1 MGFFSKLLGRKDP
14 VMEDAGRIYKKLMGQ
29 ARQATFYGTGKAPDN
44 YDGRID
50 VLTLHIAVVLEA
62 LSKHGEQGERLS
74 QAIFDVM
81 RDDFEVAMREEGLS
95 DTGIKRRIKPMMQ
108 LFYTRVKSY
117 VEALKSDSTLSQ
129 LEDAF
134 RSGLLAEQN
143 TSFSKRLSAYV
154 VEFAEC
160 LKGLSLG
167 EIALAAFEV
176 PSAPEQI

>member
-14 VMEDAGRIYKKLMGQ
+14 AIEDASRIYRKLMIQ
-29 ARQATFYGTGKAPDN
+29 SRQSAFYGAGRAPDN

-50 VLTLHIAVVLEA
+50 VLTLHIAVVLES
-62 LSKHGEQGERLS
+62 LSNHGEQGERLS

-117 VEALKSDSTLSQ
+117 VEALKSETALTQ
-129 LEDAF
+129 LEDALKA
-134 RSGLLAEQN
+134 GLLAEQN
-143 TSFSKRLSAYV
+143 TSFAKNLSLYGAG
-154 VEFAEC
+154 FAEN
-160 LKGLSLG
+160 LQKLSLG
-167 EIALAAFEV
+167 QIALAEFENPPV
-176 PSAPEQI
+176 PK